1 MAKRVWTAALLG
13 GALLALAACNA
24 SKNDSV
30 TSGGSLD
37 DAEKASET
45 LLKTGGTGDNWGA
58 IGFSY
63 DEQRFSPLTDISDKN
78 VGELGIAWTADL
90 DDARGQEAT
99 PVVVDGVMYVSHAW
113 SKVSAWD
120 AATGKPLWKFDPKVP
135 GESAVNACCDVVNRG
150 VALWG
155 DKVFVGT
162 IDGRLIALD
171 RKTGKELWSTQTVDA
186 EKPYTITGAPRVVKD
201 MVLIGNGGA
210 EFGVR
215 GYVTAYD
222 ADTGKQRWRFYT
234 APNPTKAKDG
244 AASDEIFASKA
255 NATWSDKGE
264 WQTSGGGGT
273 VWDAIVYDKDL
284 DQVYLGVGNG
294 NPWNHGTRSNGEGD
308 NWFLSSIV
316 AVDASTGA
324 YKWHYQETPGE
335 TWDYTA
341 TQPIILAEQAVN
353 GNPTKVLYHAPKN
366 GFFFTINRS
375 NGKLIDAKP
384 FVDGIN
390 WATGYDLATERP
402 IENPEARFYK
412 TGKPF
417 IAIPGAL
424 GAHNWH
430 PMSYNP
436 ATGLVYIPAQQ
447 IPQGYLADMDEL
459 DRRKVLGFN
468 IGASLNKTMLPDDKA
483 AYRAAVAATTGR
495 LVAFDPRTG
504 KVAWAVDHPAAW
516 NGGTMTTAGNL
527 VFQGTSLGRFRAYT
541 ADTGKQLLD
550 LDMQSGIVSAPSTF
564 RVGGVQYVAFMTSK
578 GGAFPLVAGVAG
590 GATRKIPN
598 IPRLVVLKIG
608 GTGKLPAP
616 PATTTLAWN
625 PPPLTA
631 SATQVAAGKAQFGR
645 YCMVCHGDSA
655 IGNGFTPDL
664 RVSGTLANVEAW
676 KSVVIDGAL
685 KDRGMVSF
693 AKVLTPQDAD
703 AIRAYV
709 IERSNWTKANLADS
723 AAPMGR

>member
-308 NWFLSSIV
+308 NWFLSSII

-468 IGASLNKTMLPDDKA
+468 IGASLNKTMLPNDKA

-693 AKVLTPQDAD
+693 AKVLTPQDAE